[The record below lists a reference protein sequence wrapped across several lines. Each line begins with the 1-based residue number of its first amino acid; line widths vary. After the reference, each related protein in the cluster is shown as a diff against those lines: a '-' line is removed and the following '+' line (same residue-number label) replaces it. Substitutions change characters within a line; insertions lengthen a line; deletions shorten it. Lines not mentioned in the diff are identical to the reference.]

1 MHTHQFIA
9 ERYLAMW
16 NELDPDRRR
25 ALVAAGWT
33 SNRRYADPLMQGQ
46 GHEGIA
52 AMIEGARASFPGH
65 GFTLRG
71 TPDGHGPF
79 VRFAWSLAP
88 EGGAPVAGSTDVARL
103 DDTGRLFEVT
113 GFLDGVMSHA

>member
-16 NELDPDRRR
+16 NEPDPDRRR

-33 SNRRYADPLMQGQ
+33 SDGRYADPLMQGQ

-52 AMIEGARASFPGH
+52 AMIEGARASLPGL

-71 TPDGHGPF
+71 TPDGHGPY

-88 EGGAPVAGSTDVARL
+88 EGGAPVAGGTDVARL
-103 DDTGRLFEVT
+103 DDTGRLVEVT
-113 GFLDGVMSHA
+113 GFLDGAASHA

>member
-16 NELDPDRRR
+16 NEPDPDRRR
-25 ALVAAGWT
+25 ALVAAVWT
-33 SNRRYADPLMQGQ
+33 SDGRYADPLMQGQ

-88 EGGAPVAGSTDVARL
+88 EGCAPVAGGTDVARL
-103 DDTGRLFEVT
+103 DDTGRLIEVT
-113 GFLDGVMSHA
+113 GFLDRAVSHA

>member
-1 MHTHQFIA
+1 MSEFHAIA

-16 NELDPDRRR
+16 NEPQPDRRR
-25 ALVAAGWT
+25 ALVAAGWAADG
-33 SNRRYADPLMQGQ
+33 RYADPLMTGR

-71 TPDGHGPF
+71 TPDGHGSF
-79 VRFAWSLAP
+79 VRFAWTLASAD
-88 EGGAPVAGSTDVARL
+88 GSPVAGGTDVARL
-103 DDTGRLFEVT
+103 DGAGRFVEVT
-113 GFLDGVMSHA
+113 GFLDGAASNE